1 MQTESIRFPATPIAL
16 KMAVA
21 IGIGM
26 LVGMEREWS
35 NKDVGI
41 RTFALVAMLGMLA
54 SLIGQNLVIAAL
66 LGVFLMAVAVNTR
79 SMLTDQSLEVT
90 TSAAL
95 IVNYLLGVLVGLGHI
110 FTPVAGAI
118 VMTMLLAWKTEL
130 RRFAGGLQPSEIRSA
145 VLLGLIGFVIYPVLP
160 HRYVDPWQLF
170 NPADAWLS
178 VIAIAGIGFVNYVF
192 LRVYSTRGLYL
203 GAIFGGLVNSSATV
217 AELGTRLQE
226 TGMVDRAATLCL
238 LTTIAMFARNLI
250 LATIFSPRSL
260 SATLV
265 PLLAM
270 TLVAGFWV
278 WRDRRGRNRNPE
290 NDVPGTLILTSP
302 ISLTKVIWFGVLF
315 VSIQI
320 AATLLTKYFGSYGMF
335 ATGIFGGLVSSASTT
350 AAAATMAMH
359 GKITAALAG
368 STTVLTSLASA
379 AVNLPIVWRT
389 TRNKAVVKSLTIQ
402 LATVLATGIAA
413 VSIDRIF
420 QLSELLVRG

>member
-1 MQTESIRFPATPIAL
+1 MQVESGHFPATPIAL

-26 LVGMEREWS
+26 LAGMEREWS

-41 RTFALVAMLGMLA
+41 RSFAIVALLGMLA
-54 SLIGQNLVIAAL
+54 SLIGPNVVIAAL
-66 LGVFLMAVAVNTR
+66 LGVLLLVAFMNTR
-79 SMLTDQSLEVT
+79 SILNDRSLEIT

-95 IVNYLLGVLVGLGHI
+95 ILNYLLGVLVGLGHI

-130 RRFAGGLQPSEIRSA
+130 SRFAGGLQPSEIRSA

-160 HRYVDPWQLF
+160 NRYVDPWQLF
-170 NPADAWLS
+170 NPSDAWIS
-178 VIAIAGIGFVNYVF
+178 VIAIAGIGFVNYLL
-192 LRVYSTRGLYL
+192 LRIYSTRGLYL
-203 GAIFGGLVNSSATV
+203 GALFGGLVNSSATV
-217 AELGTRLQE
+217 AELSTRLQQ
-226 TGMVDRAATLCL
+226 TGMVQRATTLCL

-250 LATIFSPRSL
+250 LATIFSPASL

-270 TLVAGFWV
+270 TLVAIFWV
-278 WRDRRGRNRNPE
+278 WRDRKIE
-290 NDVPGTLILTSP
+290 EKIPGTLALTSP
-302 ISLTKVIWFGVLF
+302 ISLTKVVWFGIVF
-315 VSIQI
+315 IAIQI
-320 AATLLTKYFGSYGMF
+320 VGTLLTRYFGSYGMY

-359 GKITAALAG
+359 GKITPSLAG
-368 STTVLTSLASA
+368 SATVLTSLASA

-389 TRNKAVVKSLTIQ
+389 IKDKAVVRTLAFKM
-402 LATVLATGIAA
+402 ATVLGTGIVA
-413 VSIDRIF
+413 VAIDRIF
-420 QLSELLVRG
+420 QFSELLVRR

>member
-1 MQTESIRFPATPIAL
+1 MQSESLHFPATPIAL

-41 RTFALVAMLGMLA
+41 RTFALVALLGMLA
-54 SLIGQNLVIAAL
+54 SLVAQSVAIAAL
-66 LGVFLMAVAVNTR
+66 IGVFLLVAAMNTR
-79 SMLTDQSLEVT
+79 SILHDRSLEIT

-95 IVNYLLGVLVGLGHI
+95 MVNYLLGVLVGLGHI

-130 RRFAGGLQPSEIRSA
+130 SRFAGGLQPAEIRSA

-160 HRYVDPWQLF
+160 NRYVDPWQLF
-170 NPADAWLS
+170 NPSDAWIS

-192 LRVYSTRGLYL
+192 LRIYSTRGLYL
-203 GAIFGGLVNSSATV
+203 GALFGGLVNSSATV
-217 AELGTRLQE
+217 AELGTRLRA
-226 TGMVDRAATLCL
+226 TGLVGRATTLCL

-278 WRDRRGRNRNPE
+278 WRDRRIE
-290 NDVPGTLILTSP
+290 ESVPGTLTLTSP
-302 ISLTKVIWFGVLF
+302 ISLTKVLWFGIVF
-315 VSIQI
+315 ISIEI
-320 AATLLTKYFGSYGMF
+320 GGTLLTRYFGSGGML
-335 ATGIFGGLVSSASTT
+335 ATCIFGGLVSSASTT

-379 AVNLPIVWRT
+379 GVNLPIVWRT
-389 TRNKAVVKSLTIQ
+389 TRDKAATKALTIKM
-402 LATVLATGIAA
+402 ATVIGTGIVA
-413 VSIDRIF
+413 VTIDRIF
-420 QLSELLVRG
+420 QFSELLLRK

>member
-1 MQTESIRFPATPIAL
+1 
-16 KMAVA
+16 MAVA

-41 RTFALVAMLGMLA
+41 RTFALVALLGMLA
-54 SLIGQNLVIAAL
+54 SLIAQSVAIAAL
-66 LGVFLMAVAVNTR
+66 IGVFLLVAAMNTR
-79 SMLTDQSLEVT
+79 SILHDRSLEIT

-95 IVNYLLGVLVGLGHI
+95 MVNYLLGVLVGLGHI

-130 RRFAGGLQPSEIRSA
+130 SRFAGGLQPAEIRSA

-160 HRYVDPWQLF
+160 NRYVDPWQLF
-170 NPADAWLS
+170 NPSDAWIS
-178 VIAIAGIGFVNYVF
+178 VIAIAGIGFVNYVL
-192 LRVYSTRGLYL
+192 LRIYSTRGLYL
-203 GAIFGGLVNSSATV
+203 GALFGGLVNSSATV
-217 AELGTRLQE
+217 AELGTRLRA
-226 TGMVDRAATLCL
+226 TGLVGRATTLCL

-270 TLVAGFWV
+270 SLVAGFWV
-278 WRDRRGRNRNPE
+278 WRDRRIE
-290 NDVPGTLILTSP
+290 ESVPGTLTLTSP
-302 ISLTKVIWFGVLF
+302 ISLTKVLWFGIVF
-315 VSIQI
+315 ISIEI
-320 AATLLTKYFGSYGMF
+320 GGTLLTRYFGSGGML

-379 AVNLPIVWRT
+379 GVNLPIVWRT
-389 TRNKAVVKSLTIQ
+389 TRDKAVSRALTIKM
-402 LATVLATGIAA
+402 ATVIGTGIAA
-413 VSIDRIF
+413 VTVDRIF
-420 QLSELLVRG
+420 QFSELLLRK

>member
-1 MQTESIRFPATPIAL
+1 MQIAFEHFPATPIAL

-26 LVGMEREWS
+26 LAGMEREWS

-41 RTFALVAMLGMLA
+41 RTFAIVALLGMLA
-54 SLIGQNLVIAAL
+54 TLIGQSMAIAALIGVFLLVIA
-66 LGVFLMAVAVNTR
+66 MNTR
-79 SMLTDQSLEVT
+79 SVLNDRSLEMT

-95 IVNYLLGVLVGLGHI
+95 MLNYLLGVLVGLGHI

-130 RRFAGGLQPSEIRSA
+130 SRFAGGLQTSEIRSA

-160 HRYVDPWQLF
+160 NRYIDPWQLF
-170 NPADAWLS
+170 NPSDAWIS
-178 VIAIAGIGFVNYVF
+178 VIAIAGIGFVNYVL
-192 LRVYSTRGLYL
+192 LRIYSTRGLYL

-217 AELGTRLQE
+217 AELSTRLQE
-226 TGMVDRAATLCL
+226 TGMAPRAATLCL

-260 SATLV
+260 SATLM

-270 TLVAGFWV
+270 TLVAAFWV
-278 WRDRRGRNRNPE
+278 WRDRKIE
-290 NDVPGTLILTSP
+290 EEVPGTLTLTSP
-302 ISLTKVIWFGVLF
+302 ISIAKVIWFGILF
-315 VSIQI
+315 IAIQI
-320 AATLLTKYFGSYGMF
+320 AGSLLTKYFGSGGML

-359 GKITAALAG
+359 GRITAALAG
-368 STTVLTSLASA
+368 SATVLTSLASA

-389 TRNKAVVKSLTIQ
+389 IKDKTVVKTLAFKM
-402 LATVLATGIAA
+402 ATVIGTGVAA
-413 VSIDRIF
+413 VAIDRIF
-420 QLSELLVRG
+420 QFSELLLRK

>member
-1 MQTESIRFPATPIAL
+1 MQTESTHFPATPIAL

-26 LVGMEREWS
+26 LAGMEREWS

-41 RTFALVAMLGMLA
+41 RTFAIVALLGMLA
-54 SLIGQNLVIAAL
+54 SLIGPSVAITAL
-66 LGVFLMAVAVNTR
+66 IGVFLLVAAMNTR
-79 SMLTDQSLEVT
+79 SILDNHSLEIT

-95 IVNYLLGVLVGLGHI
+95 MVNYLLGVLVGLGHI

-130 RRFAGGLQPSEIRSA
+130 SRFAGGLQPSEIRSA

-160 HRYVDPWQLF
+160 NRYVDPWQLF
-170 NPADAWLS
+170 NPSDAWIS
-178 VIAIAGIGFVNYVF
+178 VIAIAGIGFVNYVL
-192 LRVYSTRGLYL
+192 LRIYSTRGLYFSAL
-203 GAIFGGLVNSSATV
+203 FGGLVNSSATI
-217 AELGTRLQE
+217 AELGTRLRE
-226 TGMVDRAATLCL
+226 TGMVARTTTLCL

-260 SATLV
+260 TATLV

-278 WRDRRGRNRNPE
+278 WRDRGIEKP
-290 NDVPGTLILTSP
+290 VSGTLTLTSP
-302 ISLTKVIWFGVLF
+302 ISLPKVLWFGLVF
-315 VSIQI
+315 IFIQV
-320 AATLLTKYFGSYGMF
+320 AGTLLTKYFGSEGML
-335 ATGIFGGLVSSASTT
+335 ATGAFGGLVSSASTT

-359 GKITAALAG
+359 GKITPALAG
-368 STTVLTSLASA
+368 SATVVTSLASA

-389 TRNKAVVKSLTIQ
+389 TKDKAVVKTLTFKM
-402 LATVLATGIAA
+402 ATVIGTGIAA
-413 VSIDRIF
+413 VAVDRIF
-420 QLSELLVRG
+420 QFSELLLRK

>member
-1 MQTESIRFPATPIAL
+1 MQIALDHFPATPIAL

-26 LVGMEREWS
+26 LAGMEREWS

-41 RTFALVAMLGMLA
+41 RTFAIVSLLGMLA
-54 SLIGQNLVIAAL
+54 VLVGQSMAIAALIGVFLLVIA
-66 LGVFLMAVAVNTR
+66 MNTR
-79 SMLTDQSLEVT
+79 SLLNDRSLEMT

-95 IVNYLLGVLVGLGHI
+95 ILNYLLGVLVGLGHI

-130 RRFAGGLQPSEIRSA
+130 SRFAGGLQTSEIRSA

-160 HRYVDPWQLF
+160 NRYIDHWQLF
-170 NPADAWLS
+170 NPSDAWIS
-178 VIAIAGIGFVNYVF
+178 VIAIAGIGFVNYVL
-192 LRVYSTRGLYL
+192 LRIYSTRGLYL

-217 AELGTRLQE
+217 AELSTRLQE
-226 TGMVDRAATLCL
+226 TGLAARAATLCL

-260 SATLV
+260 SATLM

-270 TLVAGFWV
+270 TLVAFFWV
-278 WRDRRGRNRNPE
+278 WRDRRIE
-290 NDVPGTLILTSP
+290 EAVPGTLTLTSP
-302 ISLTKVIWFGVLF
+302 ISIAKVIWFGILF
-315 VSIQI
+315 IAIQI
-320 AATLLTKYFGSYGMF
+320 AGSLLTKYFGSGGML

-359 GKITAALAG
+359 GRITAALAG
-368 STTVLTSLASA
+368 SATVLTSLASA

-389 TRNKAVVKSLTIQ
+389 IKDKTVVKTLAFKM
-402 LATVLATGIAA
+402 ATVIGTGVAA
-413 VSIDRIF
+413 VAIDRIF
-420 QLSELLVRG
+420 QFSELLLRK

>member
-1 MQTESIRFPATPIAL
+1 MQIESARFPQTPIAL

-26 LVGMEREWS
+26 LAGMEREWS
-35 NKDVGI
+35 NKDVGV
-41 RTFALVAMLGMLA
+41 RTFAIVALLGMLA
-54 SLIGQNLVIAAL
+54 SLVGQSVSIAAL
-66 LGVFLMAVAVNTR
+66 IGVLLLVAAMNTR
-79 SMLTDQSLEVT
+79 SILGDGSLEIT

-95 IVNYLLGVLVGLGHI
+95 MVNYMLGVLVGLGHI

-130 RRFAGGLQPSEIRSA
+130 SRFAGGLQPSEIRSA

-160 HRYVDPWQLF
+160 KHYIDPWQLF
-170 NPADAWLS
+170 NPSDAWIS
-178 VIAIAGIGFVNYVF
+178 VIAIAGIGFVNYVL

-203 GAIFGGLVNSSATV
+203 GAVFGGLVNSSATV
-217 AELGTRLQE
+217 AELGTRMRE
-226 TGMVDRAATLCL
+226 TGMVGRTTTLCL

-270 TLVAGFWV
+270 ALVAGVWV
-278 WRDRRGRNRNPE
+278 WRDRKIEEP
-290 NDVPGTLILTSP
+290 VPGTLTLTSP
-302 ISLTKVIWFGVLF
+302 ISITKVIWFGALF
-315 VSIQI
+315 ISIQI
-320 AATLLTKYFGSYGMF
+320 AGTLLTRYFGSEGML

-359 GKITAALAG
+359 GKITPALAG
-368 STTVLTSLASA
+368 SATVLTSLASA

-389 TRNKAVVKSLTIQ
+389 TKDKAVMKTLA
-402 LATVLATGIAA
+402 LKMATVIGVGVLT
-413 VSIDRIF
+413 VTVDRIF
-420 QLSELLVRG
+420 QFSELLLRY

>member
-1 MQTESIRFPATPIAL
+1 MGYRMQSDSAHFPATPIAL

-26 LVGMEREWS
+26 LAGMEREWS

-41 RTFALVAMLGMLA
+41 RTFAIVALLGMLA
-54 SLIGQNLVIAAL
+54 SLIGQSVAIAAL
-66 LGVFLMAVAVNTR
+66 IGVFLLIAAMNAR
-79 SMLTDQSLEVT
+79 SILDHRSLEIT

-95 IVNYLLGVLVGLGHI
+95 ILNYLLGVLVGLGHI

-130 RRFAGGLQPSEIRSA
+130 SRFAGGLQPAEIRSA

-160 HRYVDPWQLF
+160 NRYVDPWQLF
-170 NPADAWLS
+170 NPSDAWIS

-192 LRVYSTRGLYL
+192 LRIYSTRGLYL
-203 GAIFGGLVNSSATV
+203 GALFGGLVNSSATV
-217 AELGTRLQE
+217 AELGARLQE
-226 TGMVDRAATLCL
+226 TGMVNRTTTLVL

-260 SATLV
+260 SATLM

-278 WRDRRGRNRNPE
+278 WRDRRIE
-290 NDVPGTLILTSP
+290 ESVPGTLTLTSP
-302 ISLTKVIWFGVLF
+302 IALTKVLWFGTVF
-315 VSIQI
+315 IFIQVVG
-320 AATLLTKYFGSYGMF
+320 TLLTRYFGSGGML
-335 ATGIFGGLVSSASTT
+335 ATGVFGGLVSSASTT

-368 STTVLTSLASA
+368 SATVLTSLASA

-389 TRNKAVVKSLTIQ
+389 TKDKTIMKALTIKM
-402 LATVLATGIAA
+402 AAVIGTGIAA
-413 VSIDRIF
+413 VALDRVF
-420 QLSELLVRG
+420 QLSEFLVRK